1 MKDFRVL
8 VMQDAQTRKRD
19 VQMAV
24 QITVWDVLSQYMNED
39 GKPGEFKEGERF
51 IVSGPIASV

>member
-1 MKDFRVL
+1 M
-8 VMQDAQTRKRD
+8 MQDAQTRKRD

-24 QITVWDVLSQYMNED
+24 QITVWDVLSQYTNED

-51 IVSGPIASV
+51 IVSGPFASV